1 MHLVTF
7 IENVPDDCTQR
18 ETEREGEIATC
29 KKGEKKLN
37 ETEKE
42 NVGEA
47 AN

>member
-7 IENVPDDCTQR
+7 IENVPGDCTHR
-18 ETEREGEIATC
+18 ETERGRLQCAKED
-29 KKGEKKLN
+29 KKKFN

-42 NVGEA
+42 NVNEA